1 VSLETATTLAGLVIT
16 SPTTGDQ
23 VSQADDHLRLL
34 KTVLKAQ
41 FPGAGSDGYNI
52 PITATEVELN
62 YVHGVTG
69 PIQTQ
74 LNGVVPIGSIIM
86 WGGVSIP
93 TNWYLC
99 DGTNGTP
106 DLQDKFIVGK
116 SATKA
121 INTTGG
127 SADAVVV
134 SHAHTASSS
143 GFVNINSGTEN
154 AAHAH
159 TFTTSTAN
167 VDHLHAYTSTDTSG
181 QVAASQG
188 GGIAVGKQT
197 SMTGAMNQ
205 NQNHAHT
212 GTTATES
219 AAHYHNVSG
228 AVSVTT
234 AVNANGVPATNA
246 NLPPYY
252 ALAFIQRYQ

>member
-1 VSLETATTLAGLVIT
+1 LSLETATTLAGLVIT
-16 SPTTGDQ
+16 NPTTGDQ
-23 VSQADDHLRLL
+23 VSQADDHLRLI

-74 LNGVVPIGSIIM
+74 LNGAVPIGSIIM
-86 WGGVSIP
+86 WAGLVIP
-93 TNWYLC
+93 TNWHLC

-143 GFVNINSGTEN
+143 GNFANYTGAEN
-154 AAHAH
+154 VGHTH
-159 TFTTSTAN
+159 TFTTSNADLNHQHGYLVTN
-167 VDHLHAYTSTDTSG
+167 TMG
-181 QVAASQG
+181 QSAASQG
-188 GGIAVGKQT
+188 GGIAVGKA
-197 SMTGAMNQ
+197 SAMTDFMSQ
-205 NQNHAHT
+205 NNFHAHT
-212 GTTATES
+212 GTTDNTS
-219 AAHYHNVSG
+219 NYHVHYVSG

-234 AVNANGVPATNA
+234 AVNANGVSATNA

>member
-1 VSLETATTLAGLVIT
+1 LV
-16 SPTTGDQ
+16 
-23 VSQADDHLRLL
+23 
-34 KTVLKAQ
+34 
-41 FPGAGSDGYNI
+41 
-52 PITATEVELN
+52 
-62 YVHGVTG
+62 
-69 PIQTQ
+69 
-74 LNGVVPIGSIIM
+74 
-86 WGGVSIP
+86 IP
-93 TNWYLC
+93 TNWHLC

-116 SATKA
+116 STTKA

-143 GFVNINSGTEN
+143 GYVSLNTGYVSSDHT
-154 AAHAH
+154 H

-212 GTTATES
+212 GTTNGIS
-219 AAHYHNVSG
+219 ANHYHTVNG
-228 AVSVTT
+228 AVSVATT
-234 AVNANGVPATNA
+234 VNANGVSATNA